1 MSTANQSRGGRP
13 SADERTLVL
22 LGPTASG
29 KSGLSIDLAERLM
42 AEGRPAEIVNADSML
57 VYRGMDIGTAK
68 PTAAERARVVH
79 HLVDVLDVTETA
91 TVAEFQRRA
100 RAAIA
105 NCHARQVLPIVVGGS
120 ALYIRAIV
128 DDFDFP
134 GTDAA
139 VRDRW
144 ERELASIGP
153 EALHARLAA
162 MDPAAA
168 AAILPG
174 NGRRIV
180 RALEVIELTGRPYA
194 AQLPQRRYLLP
205 GVVQIGL
212 AIDRPALDRRIEQ
225 RVDAMWAAGLVT
237 EVSELVRHG
246 LRDGVTASRALG
258 YRQVLEFLDGQVD
271 EDEARRRT
279 VVGTRKFA
287 RRQDSW
293 FRQDPRIGWL
303 AYDRPDLVDAA
314 AALAGVED

>member
-22 LGPTASG
+22 VGPTASG

-105 NCHARQVLPIVVGGS
+105 DCHARQVLPIVVGGS

-153 EALHARLAA
+153 RLCTPDSPPSTRPLPRRSCRATAVASSARW
-162 MDPAAA
+162 
-168 AAILPG
+168 
-174 NGRRIV
+174 R
-180 RALEVIELTGRPYA
+180 
-194 AQLPQRRYLLP
+194 
-205 GVVQIGL
+205 
-212 AIDRPALDRRIEQ
+212 
-225 RVDAMWAAGLVT
+225 
-237 EVSELVRHG
+237 S
-246 LRDGVTASRALG
+246 S
-258 YRQVLEFLDGQVD
+258 
-271 EDEARRRT
+271 
-279 VVGTRKFA
+279 
-287 RRQDSW
+287 S
-293 FRQDPRIGWL
+293 
-303 AYDRPDLVDAA
+303 
-314 AALAGVED
+314 